1 MNAGSRSI
9 QTGGDGKLVSLFTDG
24 ACSSNPGPGGW
35 AVVFMDGDDGL
46 KQLSGL
52 SKSTTNNKMELKAAI
67 EAYKHVLT
75 LKVSDPRDKTEYE
88 IVSDSAYVVNTVS
101 NGWLQNWKRNG
112 WKNGKGEK
120 VKNIGLWKEMQFLID
135 VANAMGVN
143 VSFRKVRGHAG
154 NPMNEIADRV
164 AVNRK
169 LEAIQMLGGN

>member
-1 MNAGSRSI
+1 M
-9 QTGGDGKLVSLFTDG
+9 VSLYTDG

-35 AVVFMDGDDGL
+35 AVVFRKEDDGIS
-46 KQLSGL
+46 QISGF
-52 SKSTTNNKMELKAAI
+52 SESTTNNKMELKAAI

-75 LKVSDPRDKTEYE
+75 LKVNDPRDKTEYE
-88 IVSDSAYVVNTVS
+88 IVSDSAYVVNAVA
-101 NGWLQNWKRNG
+101 NGWLHGWKLNG

-120 VKNIGLWKEMQFLID
+120 VKNIGLWKEMQFLIE
-135 VANAMGVN
+135 AAKAMNVC
-143 VSFRKVRGHAG
+143 VSFRKVKGHSG

>member
-1 MNAGSRSI
+1 M
-9 QTGGDGKLVSLFTDG
+9 VSLYTDG

-35 AVVFMDGDDGL
+35 AVVFKNEDNGIL
-46 KQLSGL
+46 QISGF

-75 LKVSDPRDKTEYE
+75 LKVNDHRDKTEYE
-88 IVSDSAYVVNTVS
+88 IVSDSAYVVNTIV
-101 NGWLQNWKRNG
+101 NGWLHNWKQNG

-120 VKNIGLWKEMQFLID
+120 VKNIGLWKEMQFLIE
-135 VANAMGVN
+135 AAKAMN
-143 VSFRKVRGHAG
+143 VSMSFRKVKGHAG
-154 NPMNEIADRV
+154 NPMNEMADRV